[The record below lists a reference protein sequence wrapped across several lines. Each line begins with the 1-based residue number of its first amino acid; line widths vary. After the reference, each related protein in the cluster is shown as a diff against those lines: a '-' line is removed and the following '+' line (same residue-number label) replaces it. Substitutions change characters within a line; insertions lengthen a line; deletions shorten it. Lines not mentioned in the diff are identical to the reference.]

1 MNDSTFGM
9 IRRSL
14 THQGRDRLLR
24 RRTALYCPTHQQIER
39 VTDKYP
45 NGECKL
51 SCGCSAGPLFP
62 TLLPSNVSR
71 SKKKRGD
78 AMSRSVLD
86 DRITI
91 KDYWFAITL
100 IYTGLYDLVSVTPK
114 DRYTDFVLLVPKF
127 DYEDYCKEFYAGELQ
142 ISDAKAFGRT
152 ATEIGKLIRDAKRD
166 GQPYVNP
173 DFRQML
179 RDESLAS

>member
-45 NGECKL
+45 NGERKL

-62 TLLPSNVSR
+62 TLPQSGVSR
-71 SKKKRGD
+71 SS
-78 AMSRSVLD
+78 SRSGMRRV
-86 DRITI
+86 
-91 KDYWFAITL
+91 
-100 IYTGLYDLVSVTPK
+100 
-114 DRYTDFVLLVPKF
+114 RY
-127 DYEDYCKEFYAGELQ
+127 EQ
-142 ISDAKAFGRT
+142 IST
-152 ATEIGKLIRDAKRD
+152 
-166 GQPYVNP
+166 
-173 DFRQML
+173 
-179 RDESLAS
+179 